1 MQSMT
6 VLKKSFAG
14 ENLMSSITTNDTSL
28 RADKTNSPKVTTGNQ
43 WTERFTTILSVT
55 QGLLPLL
62 VAVVILWWFGTVLT
76 KMFTHAN
83 SDITA
88 ETWARYTYLFNGLEA
103 IAFAAAGF
111 LFGREVNRQRADR
124 AEQSAAQSQAIAFEA
139 QSTAA
144 VSEANGQA
152 LAEGVR
158 ALHEA
163 GGMHSE
169 TSSESAI
176 AATTVNVEMLRSM
189 ADTMFPA
196 ARRSEK

>member
-1 MQSMT
+1 
-6 VLKKSFAG
+6 
-14 ENLMSSITTNDTSL
+14 MSSMITNRMSLPATGNTNPPT
-28 RADKTNSPKVTTGNQ
+28 VTTRNQ
-43 WTERFTTILSVT
+43 WTERLTTILSVT
-55 QGLLPLL
+55 QGLIPLL
-62 VAVVILWWFGTVLT
+62 VAIVVLWWFGTVL
-76 KMFTHAN
+76 KQMFTHAN
-83 SDITA
+83 SDITP
-88 ETWARYTYLFNGLEA
+88 ETWARYTYLFSGLEA

-144 VSEANGQA
+144 ASEANGQA

-163 GGMHSE
+163 GGMHPE
-169 TSSESAI
+169 TNSAI

-189 ADTMFPA
+189 ADTMFPP
-196 ARRSEK
+196 ARRSER